1 MDPTWKR
8 EVLKTI
14 VRMMRSVAG
23 TGREGIDGNGN
34 QPNYL
39 SAVERGKV
47 KMEAEILLRIS
58 REFVKSVE
66 WLLTGKG

>member
-1 MDPTWKR
+1 MPGEGKWLR
-8 EVLKTI
+8 PASG
-14 VRMMRSVAG
+14 RRSPWLVI
-23 TGREGIDGNGN
+23 GREGIDGNGN

-47 KMEAEILLRIS
+47 KMEAEILFRIN

-66 WLLTGKG
+66 WLLTGEG

>member
-1 MDPTWKR
+1 
-8 EVLKTI
+8 VLKTDDAA
-14 VRMMRSVAG
+14 SVAG

-47 KMEAEILLRIS
+47 KMEAEILFRIS
-58 REFVKSVE
+58 REFAKSVE
-66 WLLTGKG
+66 WPANGER